1 MFKCY
6 FCSQGEC
13 KNNHMDIK
21 LAKKTLKELKK
32 MGVRYITYTGGEPL
46 LYKNIIELVKYG
58 HNLGFTQILVSNL
71 YNMFVGRNED
81 ILDYIDSI
89 GVSFHGQESTYN
101 KIVGNKNAFHILCK
115 NIDRLLKMKKNININ
130 YTISKNNS
138 NYEDMKFALEFAKK
152 RNIRICFGRLNYI
165 GLSKEETVIEPDSYL
180 KTIND
185 FKNIYEKVEVSNC
198 IPACSFNEKYQSFNH
213 GCGAGISMIS
223 INSNGDVTL
232 CPSSK
237 IVLGNVRKQKI
248 SRIWYS
254 TYLKKFRNM
263 KYLSNSCRI
272 CKHVV
277 ICKGG
282 CHAEGTGLFFKDNC
296 DAILIK
302 KHDDIW
308 SEIRNKNIYL
318 KFNSFRKE
326 SKNYLIFGNPSRMIN
341 NYGFNIILDIDG
353 KRTAENIVSNNKN
366 IENAKDFIIALYLD
380 GLIGV

>member
-1 MFKCY
+1 
-6 FCSQGEC
+6 
-13 KNNHMDIK
+13 
-21 LAKKTLKELKK
+21 
-32 MGVRYITYTGGEPL
+32 
-46 LYKNIIELVKYG
+46 
-58 HNLGFTQILVSNL
+58 
-71 YNMFVGRNED
+71 
-81 ILDYIDSI
+81 
-89 GVSFHGQESTYN
+89 
-101 KIVGNKNAFHILCK
+101 
-115 NIDRLLKMKKNININ
+115 
-130 YTISKNNS
+130 
-138 NYEDMKFALEFAKK
+138 
-152 RNIRICFGRLNYI
+152 
-165 GLSKEETVIEPDSYL
+165 
-180 KTIND
+180 
-185 FKNIYEKVEVSNC
+185 
-198 IPACSFNEKYQSFNH
+198 
-213 GCGAGISMIS
+213 
-223 INSNGDVTL
+223 
-232 CPSSK
+232 
-237 IVLGNVRKQKI
+237 
-248 SRIWYS
+248 
-254 TYLKKFRNM
+254 M